1 MSALAAWYPFIK
13 QWHIALVAL
22 SGTLFVA
29 RGVGVL
35 AGTRW
40 PMRRAPRIASVAI
53 DTLLLAAGAT
63 LWALLQLNPLRESW
77 LGAKLVLLVVYVVL
91 GTWALRRAR
100 TLVTRTLFLL
110 AALAVFAT
118 MIGIALAHDAAG
130 FWRLLLPS

>member
-1 MSALAAWYPFIK
+1 MSALAAWYPLIK

-29 RGVGVL
+29 RGIGVL

-40 PMRRAPRIASVAI
+40 PMRPAPRIASVAI

-77 LGAKLVLLVVYVVL
+77 FGAKLILLVVYVVL

-100 TLVTRTLFLL
+100 TPFTRTLFLL
-110 AALAVFAT
+110 AALAVFAS

-130 FWRLLLPS
+130 FWRVLLPS

>member
-1 MSALAAWYPFIK
+1 MSALATWYPFIK

-29 RGVGVL
+29 RGIGVL
-35 AGTRW
+35 AGARW
-40 PMRRAPRIASVAI
+40 PMRPAPRFASVAI

-63 LWALLQLNPLRESW
+63 LWALLQLNPLRERW
-77 LGAKLVLLVVYVVL
+77 LGAKLILLVVYVVL

-100 TLVTRTLFLL
+100 TPFTRIVFLL

-130 FWRLLLPS
+130 FWRFLPPS

>member
-22 SGTLFVA
+22 SGALFAA
-29 RGVGVL
+29 RGIGMV
-35 AGTRW
+35 AGARW

-53 DTLLLAAGAT
+53 DTLLLTAGGT
-63 LWALLQLNPLRESW
+63 LWVLLQLNPLRERW
-77 LGAKLVLLVVYVVL
+77 FGAKLTLLVLYVLLGSL
-91 GTWALRRAR
+91 TLKRAR
-100 TLVTRTLFLL
+100 TPVTRALFLL

-130 FWRLLLPS
+130 FWRFLVPS